1 MASVP
6 DMAEIEAT
14 VSRMEARYRD
24 DPLFP
29 VYQRLCQRFE
39 AELNDRRDLA
49 LAKASALKLGKN
61 DDEEPK

>member
-6 DMAEIEAT
+6 DLAEIEAT

-29 VYQRLCQRFE
+29 VCQRLCQRFE
-39 AELNDRRDLA
+39 ADLNERRDLA
-49 LAKASALKLGKN
+49 LAKASALMLVKFV
-61 DDEEPK
+61 DEEPK

>member
-6 DMAEIEAT
+6 DLAEIEAT

-39 AELNDRRDLA
+39 ADLNERRDLA
-49 LAKASALKLGKN
+49 LAKASALMLVKFV
-61 DDEEPK
+61 DEEPK